1 MHALP
6 AFLALELA
14 PLSALAQWPTVSARI
29 EALAH
34 AWQGNDTAT
43 SHDVATLRAWSRR
56 WTTLHPSLAS
66 WYASHAHADERIAA
80 ALYHILEG
88 RKAPANVVFAATYA
102 YRDTVGREPAYLLVP
117 HIP

>member
-14 PLSALAQWPTVSARI
+14 PLSALARWPTVAARI
-29 EALAH
+29 DALVA
-34 AWQGNDTAT
+34 AWQGHDTAT
-43 SHDVATLRAWSRR
+43 STDIAALRAWSRR
-56 WTTLHPSLAS
+56 WTALHPSLAR
-66 WYASHAHADERIAA
+66 WYATHAHTDERIAA
-80 ALYHILEG
+80 ALYHILDG